1 VKLPVEQESNKLG
14 RSRSN
19 GGEAVLAQIYSS
31 GVVGVDGYLV
41 EVEVDVLR
49 TQGDQ
54 VRFSVVGLPD
64 LSVQESKERVRSA
77 IKNSG
82 FTFPM
87 ARLTVNLAPADVR
100 KEGPAFDLPIALG
113 ILVATAQV
121 ATPRLEEYLV
131 AGELGLDGEVRP
143 ISGTLPMAI
152 AARDAGKRAIL
163 VPAAN
168 AAEGAVV
175 RGIDV
180 YPVKCL
186 SEAVAVLAGTSE
198 IRPMP
203 DGHDRFERAEPE
215 YEVDFSDVK
224 GQDQAKRAL
233 EVAAAGAHN
242 VLLVGPPGSGK
253 TMLAK
258 RIATI
263 LPPLSFEEALEC
275 TKIHSI
281 SGLLP
286 ANAALVTTRPFRS
299 PHHSVSDAGLIGGG
313 SIPKPG
319 EVSLAHHGILFLD
332 ELPEFKREVLEVLRQ
347 PLEDGK
353 LTISRAAASLTYPAR
368 CTLVA
373 AMNPCPCGYATDS
386 THSCTCQAFQVQ
398 RYLQRIS
405 GPLLDRIDIHI
416 EVPRLQHE
424 ELLGRPQG
432 ELSTTIRQRVVK
444 ARQMQ
449 QARFAKERRPLY
461 ANGAMEA
468 GQIRKFC
475 PVEGDVK
482 ELLRSAIQQL
492 GLSARAYHRILKLS
506 RTIADLAGSAEIGV
520 PHVAE
525 AVQYRTLDRR
535 LWG

>member
-1 VKLPVEQESNKLG
+1 M
-14 RSRSN
+14 
-19 GGEAVLAQIYSS
+19 LAEIYSS
-31 GVVGVDGYLV
+31 GVLGVDGYLV
-41 EVEVDVLR
+41 EIEVDVIR

-54 VRFSVVGLPD
+54 VRFNVVGLPD
-64 LSVQESKERVRSA
+64 MAVQESKERVRSA

-82 FTFPM
+82 YSFPL

-113 ILVATAQV
+113 ILVATNQV
-121 ATPRLEEYLV
+121 LAPGMEEYLV

-163 VPAAN
+163 VPEAN

-180 YPVKCL
+180 YPLKTL
-186 SEAVAVLAGTSE
+186 SDAAAIVAGTSE
-198 IRPMP
+198 IGPLA
-203 DGHDRFERAEPE
+203 DGVAQFESTAPT
-215 YEVDFSDVK
+215 YEVDFADVK

-233 EVAAAGAHN
+233 EVAAAGSHN

-258 RIATI
+258 RIVSI
-263 LPPLSFEEALEC
+263 LPSLSFEEALEV

-286 ANAALVTTRPFRS
+286 ANQALVTTRPFRS

-313 SIPKPG
+313 SIPRPG
-319 EVSLAHHGILFLD
+319 EVSLAHHGVLFLD

-373 AMNPCPCGYATDS
+373 AMNPCPCGYATDN
-386 THSCTCQAFQVQ
+386 THACSCQPFQVQ

-432 ELSTTIRQRVVK
+432 EPSAVIRKRVMQ
-444 ARQMQ
+444 ARAIQ
-449 QARFAKERRPLY
+449 QERFAKERGKLY
-461 ANGAMEA
+461 ANGAMQA
-468 GQIRKFC
+468 AQIRKYC
-475 PVEGDVK
+475 GVNSEVK

-492 GLSARAYHRILKLS
+492 GLSARAYDRILKLS
-506 RTIADLAGSAEIGV
+506 RTIADLAGSAEIQV

-525 AVQYRTLDRR
+525 AIQYRTLDRR

>member
-1 VKLPVEQESNKLG
+1 
-14 RSRSN
+14 
-19 GGEAVLAQIYSS
+19 VLAQIYSS

-113 ILVATAQV
+113 VLVATNQV
-121 ATPRLEEYLV
+121 LAPNLEEYLV
-131 AGELGLDGEVRP
+131 AGELGLDGDVRP

-163 VPAAN
+163 VPEAN

-175 RGIDV
+175 RGIAV
-180 YPVKCL
+180 YPLKTL
-186 SEAVAVLAGTSE
+186 SDAAAVLAGKSE
-198 IRPMP
+198 IQPLP
-203 DGHDRFERAEPE
+203 ESAEQFERTLPS
-215 YEVDFSDVK
+215 YEVDFADVK

-233 EVAAAGAHN
+233 EIAAAGSHN
-242 VLLVGPPGSGK
+242 ILLVGPPGSGK
-253 TMLAK
+253 TMLAR
-258 RIATI
+258 RIASI

-286 ANAALVTTRPFRS
+286 ANTGLVTTRPFRS

-319 EVSLAHHGILFLD
+319 EISLAHHGVLFLD
-332 ELPEFKREVLEVLRQ
+332 ELPEFKREVLEVMRQ
-347 PLEDGK
+347 PLEDGQ

-373 AMNPCPCGYATDS
+373 AMNPCPCGYSGDN
-386 THSCTCQAFQVQ
+386 THNCTCQPFQVQ

-405 GPLLDRIDIHI
+405 GPMLDRIDIHI

-432 ELSTTIRQRVVK
+432 EPSAVIRERVIQ
-444 ARQMQ
+444 ARAIQ
-449 QARFAKERRPLY
+449 QARFAKERGKLY
-461 ANGAMEA
+461 ANGAMQA
-468 GQIRKFC
+468 GQIRKYC
-475 PVEGDVK
+475 RVEGAVK
-482 ELLRSAIQQL
+482 ELLGSAIQQL
-492 GLSARAYHRILKLS
+492 GLSARAYDRILKLS
-506 RTIADLAGSAEIGV
+506 RTIADLAGSAEIEV
-520 PHVAE
+520 AHVAE
-525 AVQYRTLDRR
+525 AIQYRTLDRR